1 MFFLPTA
8 FPQVFK
14 KIKLHCI
21 LFNLKVQLLVTV
33 YCLAPVGVPIKAF
46 KKIFFFFKSQTA
58 KEKVGLGQAQN
69 TAPAGQSLLGDSLKE
84 AKC

>member
-46 KKIFFFFKSQTA
+46 KKNFFFKSQTA
-58 KEKVGLGQAQN
+58 KEKVGLCQAQN
-69 TAPAGQSLLGDSLKE
+69 PAPAGQSLLGDSLKE